1 MLSIANSKVIL
12 TSVGLRK
19 RKISEVGSD
28 MVSCSTVC
36 KLGLI
41 LDDNRV
47 RRCSYSCQFC
57 GWMLSLISII
67 HTMIAINPKLGD

>member
-1 MLSIANSKVIL
+1 MLSIANSKVVL

-19 RKISEVGSD
+19 RKIGDVGSD

-41 LDDNRV
+41 LDDN
-47 RRCSYSCQFC
+47 
-57 GWMLSLISII
+57 
-67 HTMIAINPKLGD
+67 